1 MATDPLRPETKTALQ
16 RIKAM
21 GIDIVLVTGNP
32 RAVADAIDEEVGFGS
47 VYAELLPEQKTE
59 IVTRLKQ
66 DGRVVAMVGDGVND
80 APALTQADVGI
91 AMGSG
96 TDVARESADI
106 VLIGSDLGRFT
117 ETLRIARRCRRII
130 LLRTSSERLPSIAQG
145 WDWPQWGC
153 SIHSWP
159 PSFT

>member
-32 RAVADAIDEEVGFGS
+32 RAVADAIDEEVGFS
-47 VYAELLPEQKTE
+47 RVYAELLPEQKTE

-80 APALTQADVGI
+80 APALTKA
-91 AMGSG
+91 
-96 TDVARESADI
+96 SA
-106 VLIGSDLGRFT
+106 GYR
-117 ETLRIARRCRRII
+117 
-130 LLRTSSERLPSIAQG
+130 
-145 WDWPQWGC
+145 
-153 SIHSWP
+153 
-159 PSFT
+159 